1 MEGETLSDMGLAYPI
16 QKFQD
21 WCTQQWV
28 ILWGRKIEPE
38 HHSWLM
44 GPFGDLNGIGEQFIN
59 ELVEKENLVIE
70 RDSVSRGL
78 IPSITAFDLAPDDL
92 SRLSRKVI
100 AFYENT
106 SNYNL
111 RFGLQWSPL
120 FKVFGKLVNMLF
132 SSRINQL
139 NIPTENIADKES
151 LTSEIIALR
160 NPNTNEVVYTIWLRK
175 FKTSGKVI
183 YSGLYGTCK
192 LPSGETCLKATFP
205 LPKGNATVI
214 MSIGVGVDGELI
226 LNSSG
231 RKFGDAGFYFLLQD
245 RKGAYWS
252 QYIRSFRDRLTVCER
267 ENSLTAEQVLT
278 LWNQTVVRFNY
289 TMRMK

>member
-1 MEGETLSDMGLAYPI
+1 MGLAYPI

-28 ILWGRKIEPE
+28 ILWGKKIEPQ

-44 GPFGDLNGIGEQFIN
+44 GPFGDLNGIGERFIN
-59 ELVEKENLVIE
+59 ELVEKENLAIE

-78 IPSITAFDLAPDDL
+78 IPSIAAFDLAPDDL
-92 SRLSRKVI
+92 SRLSNQVVS
-100 AFYENT
+100 FYENT
-106 SNYNL
+106 SHYNL
-111 RFGLQWSPL
+111 QFGLQWNPI
-120 FKVFGKLVNMLF
+120 FKVFGTLVNTLF

-139 NIPTENIADKES
+139 NIPTENIAAKES

-175 FKTSGKVI
+175 FKSSGKVI
-183 YSGLYGTCK
+183 YSGIYGTCK

-214 MSIGVGVDGELI
+214 MSIGVGADGELI

-231 RKFGDAGFYFLLQD
+231 KKFGDAGFYFLLQD

-252 QYIRSFRDRLTVCER
+252 QYIRSFRDRLTVCQKEDG
-267 ENSLTAEQVLT
+267 LIAKQVLT

-289 TMRMK
+289 NIRMK

>member
-1 MEGETLSDMGLAYPI
+1 MGLAYPI

-38 HHSWLM
+38 PHSWLM
-44 GPFGDLNGIGEQFIN
+44 GAFGDLNGIGEQFIN

-78 IPSITAFDLAPDDL
+78 IPSITAFALGPDDL

-106 SNYNL
+106 SDYNL